1 MAGGRIGTLPRGAA
15 LAETAT
21 VYIVD
26 DDAMFA
32 RGLARLVD
40 AAGWNARVFKGAD
53 EFLHAVGADDPGCV
67 LLDVRM
73 PGMKGPDLQR
83 AMVERR
89 MALPV
94 IFLTGHGDVKTSVEA
109 MKLGA
114 VDFLEKPV
122 GRERLVAA
130 IGQALARGERERE
143 ARRERDGMR
152 ARVEA
157 LSRRELEVM
166 SHVIAG
172 RLNKQIAA
180 DLRISLKTVKA
191 HRANVMRKMGAASVP
206 DLVAMCRVAQVAPR
220 T

>member
-1 MAGGRIGTLPRGAA
+1 M
-15 LAETAT
+15 AETAT

-32 RGLARLVD
+32 RGLARLID
-40 AAGWNARVFKGAD
+40 AAGWKARVFKGAD
-53 EFLHAVGADDPGCV
+53 EFLGAVGDEESGCV

-130 IGQALARGERERE
+130 IGQALARGARERE
-143 ARRERDGMR
+143 IRHEREAMR
-152 ARVEA
+152 TRVDA
-157 LSRRELEVM
+157 LSPRELEVM

-191 HRANVMRKMGAASVP
+191 HRANVMRKMDAASVP
-206 DLVAMCRVAQVAPR
+206 DLVAMCRVADIAPH
-220 T
+220 TAHD

>member
-1 MAGGRIGTLPRGAA
+1 

-40 AAGWNARVFKGAD
+40 AAGWNARVFKRAD
-53 EFLHAVGADDPGCV
+53 EFLGAVGADDPGCV

-83 AMVERR
+83 AMVERH

-94 IFLTGHGDVKTSVEA
+94 IFLTGHGDVKTGVEA

-143 ARRERDGMR
+143 ARRERDAMR
-152 ARVEA
+152 CRVGG

-180 DLRISLKTVKA
+180 DLCIALKTVKA

-206 DLVAMCRVAQVAPR
+206 DLVAMCRLAEIPPR

>member
-1 MAGGRIGTLPRGAA
+1 
-15 LAETAT
+15 LAEPTT

-32 RGLARLVD
+32 RGLARLLD
-40 AAGWNARVFKGAD
+40 AAGWNARVFRGAD
-53 EFLHAVGADDPGCV
+53 AFLGAVHAEDQGCV

-83 AMVERR
+83 AMVERGIG
-89 MALPV
+89 LPV
-94 IFLTGHGDVKTSVEA
+94 IFLTGHGDVHTSVEA

-130 IGQALARGERERE
+130 ITQALARGERERE
-143 ARRERDGMR
+143 ARHRREAMRERIAG
-152 ARVEA
+152 

-191 HRANVMRKMGAASVP
+191 HRANVMRKTGAASVP
-206 DLVAMCRVAQVAPR
+206 DLVAMCRLAGVAPHASPVS
-220 T
+220 

>member
-1 MAGGRIGTLPRGAA
+1 M
-15 LAETAT
+15 AETAT

-32 RGLARLVD
+32 RGLARLID
-40 AAGWNARVFKGAD
+40 AAGWKARVFKGAT
-53 EFLHAVGADDPGCV
+53 EFLGAVGDEESGCV

-83 AMVERR
+83 AMVERH

-94 IFLTGHGDVKTSVEA
+94 IFLTGHGDVRTSVEA

-143 ARRERDGMR
+143 ARRERDAMR
-152 ARVEA
+152 SRVDT

-172 RLNKQIAA
+172 RLNKQVAA

-206 DLVAMCRVAQVAPR
+206 DLVAMCRVAGVAPHAAPA
-220 T
+220 

>member
-1 MAGGRIGTLPRGAA
+1 
-15 LAETAT
+15 LAEATT

-40 AAGWNARVFKGAD
+40 AAGWSARVFKGAD
-53 EFLHAVGADDPGCV
+53 AFLGAVGADDQGCV

-73 PGMKGPDLQR
+73 PGMKGPELQR
-83 AMVERR
+83 AMVERGIG
-89 MALPV
+89 LPV
-94 IFLTGHGDVKTSVEA
+94 IFLTGHGDVQTSVQA

-130 IGQALARGERERE
+130 ITQALAREDRERE
-143 ARRERDGMR
+143 ARRQRDAMR
-152 ARVEA
+152 DRIAG

-191 HRANVMRKMGAASVP
+191 HRANVMRKTGAASVP
-206 DLVAMCRVAQVAPR
+206 DLVAMCRLAGVAPHASPAS
-220 T
+220 

>member
-1 MAGGRIGTLPRGAA
+1 
-15 LAETAT
+15 LAETTT

-32 RGLARLVD
+32 RGLARLVE
-40 AAGWNARVFKGAD
+40 AAGWNARVFRGGD
-53 EFLHAVGADDPGCV
+53 VFLAAVGADNQGCV

-73 PGMKGPDLQR
+73 PGMKGPELQR
-83 AMVERR
+83 AMVERGI
-89 MALPV
+89 ALPV
-94 IFLTGHGDVKTSVEA
+94 VFLTGHGDVQTSVQA

-130 IGQALARGERERE
+130 ITLALARGDRERE
-143 ARRERDGMR
+143 DRRERNAMR
-152 ARVEA
+152 ERVA
-157 LSRRELEVM
+157 GLSRRELEVM

-191 HRANVMRKMGAASVP
+191 HRANVMRKTGAGSVP
-206 DLVAMCRVAQVAPR
+206 DLVAMCRLAGVAPHAS
-220 T
+220 TAA

>member
-1 MAGGRIGTLPRGAA
+1 

-32 RGLARLVD
+32 RGLARLID
-40 AAGWNARVFKGAD
+40 AAGWKARVFKGAD
-53 EFLHAVGADDPGCV
+53 EFLRAVGDEESGCV

-130 IGQALARGERERE
+130 IGQALARGARERE
-143 ARRERDGMR
+143 IRHERESMR
-152 ARVEA
+152 MRVDM
-157 LSRRELEVM
+157 LSPRELEVM

-191 HRANVMRKMGAASVP
+191 HRANVMRKMDAASVP
-206 DLVAMCRVAQVAPR
+206 DLVAMCRVADIAPH
-220 T
+220 TAHD